1 MEFIE
6 ATGKN
11 IDEALKNALNQL
23 KTTQDKIE
31 YTVLD
36 EGSKGFLNII
46 GVKPVKISVKLK
58 KDAVLD
64 AKKFLQTVL
73 MKMDVKADISI
84 KEINRELHINITGEN
99 VGAIIGYRGETL
111 DALQYLVSLV
121 VNKNNEGS
129 YKKILLDAEN
139 YRAKRKETLIV
150 LANKTADKAKKYKKL
165 IRLEPMNSYE
175 RRIIHG
181 ALQNDKEVKTY
192 SEGEEP
198 FRRIVV
204 DIRN

>member
-46 GVKPVKISVKLK
+46 GVKPVKVSVRLK
-58 KDAVLD
+58 KDPVLD
-64 AKKFLQTVL
+64 VKKFLQVIL
-73 MKMDVKADISI
+73 IKMNMKADVLI
-84 KEINRELHINITGEN
+84 KEVNNDLHINITGEN
-99 VGAIIGYRGETL
+99 IGSIIGYRGEAL
-111 DALQYLVSLV
+111 DSLQYLVSLV
-121 VNKNNEGS
+121 ANKNNEGS
-129 YKKILLDAEN
+129 YKKVFLDAEN
-139 YRAKRKETLIV
+139 YRAKRQETLKL
-150 LANKTADKAKKYKKL
+150 LANKTANKVKRYKKT

-181 ALQNDKEVKTY
+181 ALQNSNDVKTY

-198 FRRIVV
+198 FRRVV
-204 DIRN
+204 IDIR

>member
-36 EGSKGFLNII
+36 EGRRGFLSII
-46 GVKPVKISVKLK
+46 GTKPVKISVKLK
-58 KDAVLD
+58 KDPIFE
-64 AKKFLQTVL
+64 AKQFLQTVL
-73 MKMDVKADISI
+73 IKMNVKADILI
-84 KEINRELHINITGEN
+84 KEINKDLHINITGQN
-99 VGAIIGYRGETL
+99 IGTIIGYRGETL
-111 DALQYLVSLV
+111 DSLQYLVSLV
-121 VNKNNEGS
+121 VNKNKEDS
-129 YKKILLDAEN
+129 YRRVLLDAEN
-139 YRAKRKETLIV
+139 YRAKRQETLRL
-150 LANKTADKAKKYKKL
+150 LANKTADKAKKYKKP
-165 IRLEPMNSYE
+165 IRLEPMTSYE

-181 ALQNDKEVKTY
+181 TLQNDKDVKTY
-192 SEGEEP
+192 SEGDEP

-204 DIRN
+204 DIR

>member
-11 IDEALKNALNQL
+11 INEALKNALNQL

-64 AKKFLQTVL
+64 AKKFLQAIL
-73 MKMDVKADISI
+73 MKMNVKADIL
-84 KEINRELHINITGEN
+84 INEVNKDLHINITGQN
-99 VGAIIGYRGETL
+99 IGTIIGYRGETL
-111 DALQYLVSLV
+111 DSLQYLVSLV
-121 VNKNNEGS
+121 VNKNNESS
-129 YKKILLDAEN
+129 YKRVFLDAEN
-139 YRAKRKETLIV
+139 YRAKRQETLK
-150 LANKTADKAKKYKKL
+150 LLADRTANKAKRYKKP

-175 RRIIHG
+175 RRVIHG
-181 ALQNDKEVKTY
+181 ALQNNNEVKTY

-198 FRRIVV
+198 FRRVVV
-204 DIRN
+204 DIR

>member
-36 EGSKGFLNII
+36 EGRRGFLSII
-46 GVKPVKISVKLK
+46 GTKPVKISVKLK
-58 KDAVLD
+58 KDPIFE
-64 AKKFLQTVL
+64 AKQFLQTVL
-73 MKMDVKADISI
+73 IKMNVKADISI
-84 KEINRELHINITGEN
+84 KEINKDLHINITGQN
-99 VGAIIGYRGETL
+99 IGTIIGYRGETL
-111 DALQYLVSLV
+111 DSLQYLVSLV
-121 VNKNNEGS
+121 VNKNKEDS
-129 YKKILLDAEN
+129 YRRVLLDAEN
-139 YRAKRKETLIV
+139 YRAKRQETLRL
-150 LANKTADKAKKYKKL
+150 LANKTADKAKKYKKP
-165 IRLEPMNSYE
+165 IRLEPMTSYE

-181 ALQNDKEVKTY
+181 TLQNDKDVKTY
-192 SEGEEP
+192 SEGDEP

-204 DIRN
+204 DIR